1 MNRLLQTSFLLIA
14 VASLTGVPTLAGTPP
29 KGEDSVS
36 RPKNSDA
43 GTPSSAV
50 GSAKRTID
58 PIRSGISEAGWLD
71 ALRRVEVTEF
81 QATSITRTVRTYLDQ
96 SEIWKRSMG
105 LELDLVVAEIRRI
118 RDAGGDV
125 PPELSTRVRMIR
137 GAMPK
142 WNATQ
147 RLIISELTPMQVES
161 LLLEIDRVKL
171 KQREKRQAE
180 VRRRAMEKMK
190 KTGPSGEAERT
201 TMIEPPA
208 TDSASVPPKPW
219 SFVQSEKATPTEST
233 DQAEAPA
240 EADVPE
246 KTDG

>member
-1 MNRLLQTSFLLIA
+1 MNRLLQTSFLLIT

-29 KGEDSVS
+29 KGDDSVS
-36 RPKNSDA
+36 GPKNSDA
-43 GTPSSAV
+43 GTPASAV
-50 GSAKRTID
+50 GSVKRTID

-71 ALRRVEVTEF
+71 ALRRVEVTGL

-96 SEIWKRSMG
+96 SEIWKLSMG

-118 RDAGGDV
+118 RDAGGDI

-171 KQREKRQAE
+171 KQREQRQAE

-240 EADVPE
+240 KTDVPE